1 MIGGYKLFFT
11 VTDIYGQLDDGMHCI
26 SRLDDQVSVQ
36 LRSHVVI
43 TSVECVVRELLANA
57 IEADCTRITIKVD
70 LDTLSVCCEDD
81 GRGIS
86 RDDLSNI
93 DKRYRSSKNSDNGAH
108 RGEALNS
115 IMECSA
121 TTVIESKM
129 EGEATGHFAFPKSA
143 VPDNLVSMLSDFFDM
158 NPISKSGTTVMVTRL
173 FSRSPVRY
181 RYLKESLKSNWLKR
195 TLKPLLFELLHEH
208 PSTKV
213 DLYLRSEGR
222 FLKSL
227 SFEGKR
233 TSRALFHN
241 IFELPL
247 NSLVPVRESNDNF
260 KAEGFVCVES
270 HMSRLYVFFRGRRVE
285 ITRSQR
291 AEILKI
297 FRNYRVHTGRRGV
310 VNKAVDK
317 GPVIYL
323 NVRSKEQ
330 GLETEDIS
338 TMFDLIK
345 KSIASVLERV
355 GYVQRNDSPTASQ
368 RTRANEIEA
377 RDLKDDGGSSLI
389 PQDTLTGVSMT
400 ELAERNFTLVKQIL
414 SLVILITVKGCLYAI
429 DQHACDERIQL
440 EGLLEE
446 FISNV
451 LDPLCDLSVKFTACA
466 TFKVSEEDAEDLLH
480 YSDTFLQYGIRYTVE
495 EKSVCVTHL
504 PLVIVNLKDPK
515 TLKQCLLQHVDD
527 LKDRNKLRIHESD
540 SWFLEVK
547 NIPSLIYESF
557 ISQACRLSIKFGDT
571 LVAAEM
577 EYLVVCLARCVL
589 PLQCAHGR
597 PTIVEVDYGVP
608 AGFTED
614 MDL

>member
-1 MIGGYKLFFT
+1 MTAIN
-11 VTDIYGQLDDGMHCI
+11 GQLEDGMRCI
-26 SRLDDQVSVQ
+26 SRLDHQVSVQ

-43 TSVECVVRELLANA
+43 TSVECVVQELLVNA
-57 IEADCTRITIKVD
+57 LEADCTTIAIKVD

-86 RDDLSNI
+86 RDDLANF
-93 DKRYRSSKNSDNGAH
+93 DKRYHSSKNSDNGAH

-115 IMECSA
+115 IIECSA

-129 EGEATGHFAFPKSA
+129 EGEATGNLAFPILA
-143 VPDNLVSMLSDFFDM
+143 VLDNVVSVLSSFFDI

-181 RYLKESLKSNWLKR
+181 RYLKEGLKSNWLKR

-213 DLYLRSEGR
+213 ELYLRSEGR
-222 FLKSL
+222 FLKTLSL
-227 SFEGKR
+227 DGNK
-233 TSRALFHN
+233 TSRALFHD

-247 NSLVPVRESNDNF
+247 DSLIPVKESEDNF
-260 KAEGFVCVES
+260 EAEGFVCVES
-270 HMSRLYVFFRGRRVE
+270 YMSHFYIFFHGRRVE
-285 ITRSQR
+285 ITRGQR
-291 AEILKI
+291 TEILKI

-310 VNKAVDK
+310 VNKAIDK

-323 NVRSKEQ
+323 NIRSKEQ
-330 GLETEDIS
+330 RPDTESRS
-338 TMFDLIK
+338 TMFGLIK
-345 KSIASVLERV
+345 RSIFSVLEKV
-355 GYVQRNDSPTASQ
+355 GYLQRNDTPPASQ
-368 RTRANEIEA
+368 RTRVNAIEDKVNE
-377 RDLKDDGGSSLI
+377 DGGSSPI
-389 PQDTLTGVSMT
+389 PQDTLTEVSMT

-414 SLVILITVKGCLYAI
+414 SLVILITVNGCLYAI

-451 LDPLCDLSVKFTACA
+451 LDPLCDLSVKCT
-466 TFKVSEEDAEDLLH
+466 TFITFNVSNEDARDLLH
-480 YSDTFLQYGIRYTVE
+480 YSDTFFQYGIRYTVKE
-495 EKSVCVTHL
+495 NTVCVTHL
-504 PLVIVNLKDPK
+504 PLVMANLKDPK
-515 TLKQCLLQHVDD
+515 SLKQFLLQHVDD
-527 LKDRNKLRIHESD
+527 LKDRNKLRISVSD

-547 NIPSLIYESF
+547 NVPSMIYESF

-577 EYLVVCLARCVL
+577 EYLVVSLARCVL

-597 PTIVEVDYGVP
+597 PTLVEVDYGVP

-614 MDL
+614 TDL